1 MITFEALK
9 VELRDLDREELGRWI
24 EAALVRAEGNPGA
37 WRFQEIDAARIRL
50 ILELRHDLEI
60 EEPTLPVVLCLMDQ
74 LYDMRRRMRKL
85 NEALMEVPPEIR
97 AALQARL
104 E

>member
-9 VELRDLDREELGRWI
+9 VELRDLDREELERWI
-24 EAALVRAEGNPGA
+24 EAALVHAEGNPGT

-50 ILELRHDLEI
+50 ILELRHDLEV
-60 EEPTLPVVLCLMDQ
+60 EEPTLPVVLSLMDQ
-74 LYDMRRRMRKL
+74 LYDMRRQMRRL
-85 NEALMEVPPEIR
+85 NEALSEVPPEIR